1 MKKTFLFS
9 HILILMV
16 LAGCMPAVKSPTE
29 IPASAT
35 TIPAT
40 LALTQT
46 PALATSVPTAFIP
59 NEQPT
64 SNAGLVTTY
73 GPLTI
78 VVPPGVANG
87 ASGIEMPR
95 IDGEDAAWWQ
105 KTPGHWQINLG
116 DYYLLQGKSIQPQ
129 IYVYPAMA
137 YVELVPGAFES
148 IHRLDNILYG
158 PGGPSLSADQLPTV
172 PFFNAQQVFTSNAQ
186 VISFQN
192 GAGVRFLTEYA
203 QYTASANNHDLFY
216 NFQGVSRD
224 GAYYIVA
231 IFPITAPG
239 LGESSDPAAAVPVG
253 GIAFPNMGDP
263 NADWDGYY
271 AAVADLLNATDPEAF
286 TPALNQLD
294 MLIQSMQVAP

>member
-1 MKKTFLFS
+1 MKKTFLLFL
-9 HILILMV
+9 ILILIALV
-16 LAGCMPAVKSPTE
+16 GCMPTATNSTE

-35 TIPAT
+35 PIPAT
-40 LALTQT
+40 E
-46 PALATSVPTAFIP
+46 VPTA
-59 NEQPT
+59 T
-64 SNAGLVTTY
+64 ATTLAPAFSGTEISY

-78 VVPPGVANG
+78 VVPPEVANG

-95 IDGEDAAWWQ
+95 IDGEEVALWQ

-116 DYYLLQGKSIQPQ
+116 DYYILQGKSIQPQ

-137 YVELVPGAFES
+137 YAELVPGAFES
-148 IHRLDNILYG
+148 VRRLDNILYS

-203 QYTASANNHDLFY
+203 QYPASANNQDLFY

-231 IFPITAPG
+231 IFPIT
-239 LGESSDPAAAVPVG
+239 VPVLAETSDGGATLPPG
-253 GIAFPNMGDP
+253 GIPYSYFAEGSNFD
-263 NADWDGYY
+263 AKAYY
-271 AAVADLLNATDPEAF
+271 TAVTDLLNSASPESF
-286 TPALNQLD
+286 TPNINQLD
-294 MLIQSMQVAP
+294 ALIQSMQITP